1 VRHANML
8 KWIWVS
14 IVIVILD
21 QLSKWMAVANLEER
35 VPEAIIPHL
44 NFTLAYNYGA
54 AFSFLG
60 DQGGWQRWF
69 FVALSF
75 IVSGYIVYWLRKL
88 DHKEQWTA
96 ISLALVLGG
105 AFGNGIDRLLSGRVT
120 DFIDLYVDL
129 DVFFLTDGH
138 FAIFNIADIAIT
150 MGAVLLVAISLVT
163 PADPALEKN
172 A

>member
-1 VRHANML
+1 ML

-14 IVIVILD
+14 VVIVILD

-35 VPEAIIPHL
+35 VPEAILPHL

-60 DQGGWQRWF
+60 DQDGWQRWF

-75 IVSGYIVYWLRKL
+75 IVSAYIVYWLRKL
-88 DHKEQWTA
+88 GNNERWTA
-96 ISLALVLGG
+96 IALALVLGG
-105 AFGNGIDRLLSGRVT
+105 AFGNGIDRLVSGRVT
-120 DFIDLYVDL
+120 DFIDLYVNFDL
-129 DVFFLTDGH
+129 FFLSNGH

-150 MGAVLLVAISLVT
+150 MGAILLVLMSLVSPDDVEST
-163 PADPALEKN
+163 
-172 A
+172 

>member
-1 VRHANML
+1 ML
-8 KWIWVS
+8 KWIWIS
-14 IVIVILD
+14 IVVVILD
-21 QLSKWMAVANLEER
+21 QLSKWMAVANLEQGFP
-35 VPEAIIPHL
+35 VAILPHL

-75 IVSGYIVYWLRKL
+75 IVSAYIVYWLRQL
-88 DHKEQWTA
+88 ERNERWTA

-105 AFGNGIDRLLSGRVT
+105 AFGNGVDRLVSGRVT
-120 DFIDLYVDL
+120 DFIDFYVNFDL
-129 DVFFLTDGH
+129 FFLNNGH

-150 MGAVLLVAISLVT
+150 IGAILLVVMSLISSEEPRLS
-163 PADPALEKN
+163 K
-172 A
+172 

>member
-1 VRHANML
+1 ML
-8 KWIWVS
+8 KWVWVS

-21 QLSKWMAVANLEER
+21 QLSKWMAVANLEQGF
-35 VPEAIIPHL
+35 PEAILPHL

-60 DQGGWQRWF
+60 DQDGWQGWF

-88 DHKEQWTA
+88 DNTEHWTA
-96 ISLALVLGG
+96 IALALVLGG
-105 AFGNGIDRLLSGRVT
+105 AFGNGIDRLISGRVT
-120 DFIDLYVDL
+120 DFIDLYVNFDL
-129 DVFFLTDGH
+129 FFLNNGH

-150 MGAVLLVAISLVT
+150 IGAILLVVMSLVSPDET
-163 PADPALEKN
+163 EPSK
-172 A
+172 